1 MVTRVVYVVF
11 ILPIVFSIAFGSVVM
26 ADILQSPER
35 DLNMWPASSKNTLS
49 HDDSIEIIGLQQ
61 QYITSTPIKIQVKV
75 NDVFF
80 NCGDIYVTIYS
91 GKSTVITQNGFFQQC
106 FAQNNSL
113 LPIDGDFSEIIDV
126 PGQYD
131 LVVKM
136 NDQNQKNTITAS
148 KKFTIK

>member
-1 MVTRVVYVVF
+1 MVTRLVYVIFV
-11 ILPIVFSIAFGSVVM
+11 LPVVLSIAFGSVVM

-35 DLNMWPASSKNTLS
+35 DLNMWPTSSKNTLS

-106 FAQNNSL
+106 FAQNSSL